1 MENEQE
7 WIKQDGAGLWIP
19 KKIDSEL
26 IGVVITT
33 MTGNYGKQWLIQ
45 TKDNEEI
52 KTPSHKVLQSRMD
65 KIKEGDVIKIVYK
78 GDEPSKIR
86 GYNPTPIYEVFKKKI
101 DEPSD

>member
-1 MENEQE
+1 MENGQE
-7 WIKQDGAGLWIP
+7 WIKQDGAGLWTP

-26 IGVVITT
+26 IGVVMAVTNGT
-33 MTGNYGKQWLIQ
+33 YGRQWVIQ
-45 TKDNEEI
+45 TKENDEI

-101 DEPSD
+101 IEPSD